1 MSKSRKIIIGALVVT
16 LTVGG
21 VVWQQLPL
29 HRTAATHP
37 MQYYLALPQG
47 WTPSKSWP
55 ILVVVDGA
63 NHGHFLFNCL
73 RFMLARRSLPFIIV
87 APFVLTN
94 TGHPN
99 PSEYPYAQ
107 AVWDDVA
114 KTGAPRFDEQGV
126 LAIIDDVQR
135 SYHGQ
140 RKFFIT
146 GWSAGG
152 HLTWLMIFEHPE
164 RLAGAVLAG
173 ANYAGRGV
181 GVISDAPQRQQLPI
195 KALQGD
201 RDPLLAALDEQ
212 WARAKQLADQ
222 HGYQNISR
230 DMIAGAGHDPF
241 PSRVFAELA
250 TLLPP

>member
-1 MSKSRKIIIGALVVT
+1 MQRM
-16 LTVGG
+16 
-21 VVWQQLPL
+21 WQPLPL
-29 HRTAATHP
+29 RRAASSHP
-37 MQYYLALPQG
+37 MQYYLSLPRG
-47 WTPSKSWP
+47 WTTTKSWP

-73 RFMLARRSLPFIIV
+73 RFMFARRSLPFIIV
-87 APFVLTN
+87 SPFVLTN
-94 TGHPN
+94 TGRPN

-114 KTGAPRFDEQGV
+114 RTGAPHFDEQGL
-126 LAIIDDVQR
+126 LAITDDVRR

-140 RKFFIT
+140 DKFFIT

-152 HLTWLMIFEHPE
+152 HLTWLMIFAHPE

-173 ANYAGRGV
+173 ANYAGRGITAV
-181 GVISDAPQRQQLPI
+181 SNAPERQQLRI

-201 RDPLLAALDEQ
+201 RDPLLAALNEQ
-212 WARAKQLADQ
+212 WNSAKGLADQ

-230 DMIAGAGHDPF
+230 DVIAGSGHDPF
-241 PSRVFAELA
+241 PGRVFAELTA
-250 TLLPP
+250 LLPP